1 MWRLKA
7 KKILQNSAMHATFLW
22 ILFSKCRIWI
32 QGSGSV
38 GYVSSSI
45 CFSNLFERQRKQDS
59 SSRWTLTLILW
70 FNLRLG
76 VYSIWSWIFIAHHIW
91 RLFLKIKI
99 YSGNSTSSLE
109 SAKKVFRW
117 YIHGGVMKKNT
128 PRWFQEYLEASST
141 RLRSAWGL

>member
-1 MWRLKA
+1 MWRLKL
-7 KKILQNSAMHATFLW
+7 KKDSTKFRNACHILLDP
-22 ILFSKCRIWI
+22 FSKFGIWI
-32 QGSGSV
+32 QGSGAA
-38 GYVSSSI
+38 GYVSWATS
-45 CFSNLFERQRKQDS
+45 FSNLFERQRKQDS

-76 VYSIWSWIFIAHHIW
+76 VYSIWSSIFIAHHIW